1 MQVTVTT
8 RHIEQSRAEHL
19 RTHILRKIKRVER
32 YIRAERNPSEV
43 KVVLSM
49 EKFRNIAEIFVNSGD
64 LKTTST
70 VEADDM
76 RSAID
81 RAIDSIIKQLKR
93 LTEKKIKT
101 KRRIGMRS
109 KEEIASLSQSQQ
121 SRTIEDDTYN
131 IRVEKT
137 QSKPMSVEEAI
148 LQLKISGMDFLVFLN
163 SESGMINVVYKRK
176 GGGLGLVTPR

>member
-101 KRRIGMRS
+101 K
-109 KEEIASLSQSQQ
+109 
-121 SRTIEDDTYN
+121 
-131 IRVEKT
+131 

>member
-1 MQVTVTT
+1 
-8 RHIEQSRAEHL
+8 
-19 RTHILRKIKRVER
+19 
-32 YIRAERNPSEV
+32 
-43 KVVLSM
+43 
-49 EKFRNIAEIFVNSGD
+49 
-64 LKTTST
+64 
-70 VEADDM
+70 M

-109 KEEIASLSQSQQ
+109 KEEIASLSRSQQ
-121 SRTIEDDTYN
+121 SSTIEDDTYN

-137 QSKPMSVEEAI
+137 I